1 MKLHSL
7 AAACAA
13 IVTVSFA
20 GSALAAAADT
30 NPIIVKLQT
39 PVATPTKFI
48 AGGAVFQCIG
58 NTCAAGAPTSQTFAS
73 TTCKTIA
80 KTVGAVVSFGNAER
94 QLEPDKLEACNAGSD
109 SQVAKR

>member
-1 MKLHSL
+1 MKLQSL

-20 GSALAAAADT
+20 GSALAVGADT
-30 NPIIVKLQT
+30 NPVIVKLQA
-39 PVATPTKFI
+39 PVAASTKLI

-58 NTCAAGAPTSQTFAS
+58 NTCAAGAPTSQTFAVS
-73 TTCKTIA
+73 TCKTIS
-80 KTVGAVVSFGNAER
+80 KSVGAVASFGSSDHQLDAE
-94 QLEPDKLEACNAGSD
+94 KLGLCNAGSD